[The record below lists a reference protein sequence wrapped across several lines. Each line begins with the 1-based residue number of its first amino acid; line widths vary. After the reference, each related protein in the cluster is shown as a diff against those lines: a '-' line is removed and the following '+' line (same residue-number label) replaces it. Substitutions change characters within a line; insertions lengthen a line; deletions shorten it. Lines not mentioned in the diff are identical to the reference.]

1 MQNVRL
7 VKTLLGVG
15 AAVLTIG
22 LFVLSGPGKH
32 MVDMAEQPT
41 APVAVEASPTMERP
55 DIDDVASTVMT
66 NPRFFGEDN
75 HNRRWEIKAERAEQY
90 TIEGEPTFRL
100 VAVHAEAELAK
111 GRPLAF
117 SAGLGEFLPD
127 AKQVSLSEGVRVAGY
142 DYVINTQ
149 SASYDLSTGEGTG
162 GGGVRV
168 TGPRGQLSAPY
179 FDLVKNGSLLRLYGG
194 VKARIYPKGTQ

>member
-1 MQNVRL
+1 MLGRL
-7 VKTLLGVG
+7 VRHCF
-15 AAVLTIG
+15 AS
-22 LFVLSGPGKH
+22 LSL
-32 MVDMAEQPT
+32 V
-41 APVAVEASPTMERP
+41 
-55 DIDDVASTVMT
+55 
-66 NPRFFGEDN
+66 RFGSG
-75 HNRRWEIKAERAEQY
+75 HTRARAEAVY
-90 TIEGEPTFRL
+90 TGGDGGATAGEPP
-100 VAVHAEAELAK
+100 E
-111 GRPLAF
+111 GG

-149 SASYDLSTGEGTG
+149 SASYDLSTGEWTG

-168 TGPRGQLSAPY
+168 TGPRVQLSAPY